1 MRRGEDTDM
10 KTNTIKHFFVDAMKS
25 LKRNKTISI
34 ASALTVSATLFIFG
48 IFVLIAVTVN
58 NQVKMIEDMVEVEV
72 FLTDDISI
80 SDQRNIESTL
90 KDLNGVEDVIYKS
103 KLEALEDFKDQ
114 MKGNEVILSGYG
126 SDNNPLPSS
135 FVVKIS
141 SPEVAESIN
150 DAVKSMPGYEPG
162 EGHTDIIDKII
173 KVSSTI
179 KVVGVV
185 VFIIFIG
192 VSLFL
197 ISNTIKLTVFS
208 RRREISIMKFVG
220 ATDWFIRWPFIIEGI
235 IIGVI
240 GALIAN
246 GLLSIGYN
254 ILYTNVT
261 QSMIGATP
269 LAAPSY
275 VYTIILLEFLVAG
288 IIVGA
293 LGSFVSL
300 RKFLEV

>member
-1 MRRGEDTDM
+1 M
-10 KTNTIKHFFVDAMKS
+10 KTNTVKHFFVDALKS

-48 IFVLIAVTVN
+48 VFVLIAVTVN
-58 NQVKMIEDMVEVEV
+58 NQVKIIEDMVEVEV
-72 FLTDDISI
+72 FLTNEVTISEQRDI
-80 SDQRNIESTL
+80 EATL
-90 KDLNGVEDVIYKS
+90 KDLSGVEDVIYKS
-103 KLEALEDFKDQ
+103 KLEALEDFKEQ

-141 SPEVAESIN
+141 SPEVAESITS
-150 DAVKSMPGYEPG
+150 AVENMPGYEPG
-162 EGHTDIIDKII
+162 EGQTDIIDKII

-179 KVVGVV
+179 KVVGVIIFV
-185 VFIIFIG
+185 IFIG

-220 ATDWFIRWPFIIEGI
+220 ATDWFIRWPFIIEGV

-246 GLLSIGYN
+246 GVLSIGYN
-254 ILYTNVT
+254 ILYTNIT

-269 LAAPSY
+269 LVSPSY
-275 VYTIILLEFLVAG
+275 VYTIILLEFVLAG
-288 IIVGA
+288 IVVGA

>member
-1 MRRGEDTDM
+1 MRRGEDTNM
-10 KTNTIKHFFVDAMKS
+10 KTNTVKHFFVDALKS

-48 IFVLIAVTVN
+48 VFVLIAVTVN
-58 NQVKMIEDMVEVEV
+58 NQVKIIEDMVEVEV
-72 FLTDDISI
+72 FLTNEVTISEQRDI
-80 SDQRNIESTL
+80 EATL
-90 KDLNGVEDVIYKS
+90 KDLSGVEDVIYKS
-103 KLEALEDFKDQ
+103 KLEALEDFKEQ

-141 SPEVAESIN
+141 SPEVAESITS
-150 DAVKSMPGYEPG
+150 AVENMPGYEPG
-162 EGHTDIIDKII
+162 EGQTDIIDKII

-179 KVVGVV
+179 KVVGVIIFV
-185 VFIIFIG
+185 IFIG

-208 RRREISIMKFVG
+208 RRREVGIMKFVG
-220 ATDWFIRWPFIIEGI
+220 ATDWFIRWPFIIEGV

-246 GLLSIGYN
+246 GVLSIGYN
-254 ILYTNVT
+254 ILYTNIT

-269 LAAPSY
+269 LVAPSY
-275 VYTIILLEFLVAG
+275 VYTVILLEFILAG

>member
-1 MRRGEDTDM
+1 M
-10 KTNTIKHFFVDAMKS
+10 KTNTIKHFFGDAFKS

-34 ASALTVSATLFIFG
+34 ASSLTVSATLLIFG

-58 NQVKMIEDMVEVEV
+58 NQVKMVEDMVEVEV
-72 FLTDDISI
+72 FLTDEVTISEQRDIE
-80 SDQRNIESTL
+80 DTL
-90 KDLNGVEDVIYKS
+90 KNLDGVTDVTYKS
-103 KLEALEDFKDQ
+103 KLKALEDFKEQ
-114 MKGNEVILSGYG
+114 MKGNEVILSGYD
-126 SDNNPLPSS
+126 SENNPLPSS
-135 FVVKIS
+135 FIVKIV
-141 SPEVAESIN
+141 SPEVAESVT
-150 DAVKSMPGYEPG
+150 DAVKDMPGFEPG
-162 EGHTDIIDKII
+162 EGQTDIIDKIV

-179 KVVGVV
+179 KVVGVI

-235 IIGVI
+235 VIGVI
-240 GALIAN
+240 GAIVSN
-246 GLLSIGYN
+246 VILSVGYN
-254 ILYTNVT
+254 VLYSKIT
-261 QSMIGATP
+261 QSMLGATP

-275 VYTIILLEFLVAG
+275 VYTVMLLEFILAG
-288 IIVGA
+288 VIVGA
-293 LGSFVSL
+293 IGSFVSL

>member
-1 MRRGEDTDM
+1 M
-10 KTNTIKHFFVDAMKS
+10 KTNTVKHFFVDALKS

-48 IFVLIAVTVN
+48 VFVLIAVTVN
-58 NQVKMIEDMVEVEV
+58 NQVKIIEDMVEVEV
-72 FLTDDISI
+72 FLTNEVTISEQRDI
-80 SDQRNIESTL
+80 EATL
-90 KDLNGVEDVIYKS
+90 KDLSGVEDVIYKS
-103 KLEALEDFKDQ
+103 KLEALEDFKEQ

-141 SPEVAESIN
+141 SPEVAESITS
-150 DAVKSMPGYEPG
+150 AVENMPGYEPG
-162 EGHTDIIDKII
+162 EGQTDIIDKII

-179 KVVGVV
+179 KVVGVIIFV
-185 VFIIFIG
+185 IFIG

-208 RRREISIMKFVG
+208 RRREVGIMKFVG
-220 ATDWFIRWPFIIEGI
+220 ATDWFIRWPFIIEGV

-246 GLLSIGYN
+246 GVLSIGYN
-254 ILYTNVT
+254 ILYTNIT

-269 LAAPSY
+269 LVAPSY
-275 VYTIILLEFLVAG
+275 VYTVILLEFILAG

>member
-80 SDQRNIESTL
+80 SEQRNIEATL

-103 KLEALEDFKDQ
+103 KLEALENFKDQ

-150 DAVKSMPGYEPG
+150 GCEKYA
-162 EGHTDIIDKII
+162 
-173 KVSSTI
+173 
-179 KVVGVV
+179 
-185 VFIIFIG
+185 
-192 VSLFL
+192 
-197 ISNTIKLTVFS
+197 
-208 RRREISIMKFVG
+208 
-220 ATDWFIRWPFIIEGI
+220 
-235 IIGVI
+235 
-240 GALIAN
+240 
-246 GLLSIGYN
+246 GL
-254 ILYTNVT
+254 
-261 QSMIGATP
+261 
-269 LAAPSY
+269 
-275 VYTIILLEFLVAG
+275 
-288 IIVGA
+288 
-293 LGSFVSL
+293 
-300 RKFLEV
+300 